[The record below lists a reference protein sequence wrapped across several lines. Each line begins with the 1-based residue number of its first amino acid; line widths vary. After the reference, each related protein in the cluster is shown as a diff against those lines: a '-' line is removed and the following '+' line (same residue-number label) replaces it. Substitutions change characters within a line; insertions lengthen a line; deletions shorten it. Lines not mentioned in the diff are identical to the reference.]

1 MKLYLVKNLMT
12 VGAFAKDGAAGPQH
26 QQYLTACGDVVFVT
40 DTYKKAR
47 RFVEQNVDKVPEGF
61 IGGNIFNVY
70 QYGYDFFGLAIEEI
84 DIDQPL
90 GASAVGQWTYDKD
103 QPSRPVVSE
112 LLNSDDDTLFFELAP
127 EVGFTELFPA
137 EANRP
142 KKEESESEEEAP
154 DVSDDDDPFVDDSSD
169 DEAIAEPD
177 RP

>member
-12 VGAFAKDGAAGPQH
+12 VGAFAKAGAAGPQH

-47 RFVEQNVDKVPEGF
+47 RFVEQNADKVPEGF
-61 IGGNIFNVY
+61 VGGNIGETC
-70 QYGYDFFGLAIEEI
+70 QYGYDFFGLAIEAI
-84 DIDQPL
+84 NTDQPL
-90 GASAVGQWTYDKD
+90 GASAVGKWTYDKD

-112 LLNSDDDTLFFELAP
+112 LLSSDDDMLFFDLAP
-127 EVGFTELFPA
+127 EVEFTELFPA

-142 KKEESESEEEAP
+142 KKEESESEEEA
-154 DVSDDDDPFVDDSSD
+154 DASDDDDPFVDDNND
-169 DEAIAEPD
+169 DEAIAEPE